1 MLLTYDFSLVLTSL
15 VVAVLASYTA
25 LHLASRVS
33 VARGRAASLA
43 WLAGGA
49 LSMGAGIWSMHF
61 LGMLGSNLGIA
72 MVYGPGWTLL
82 SLVIAVAVSG
92 FALFLVS
99 GKAMSRLSLALGG
112 TVMGGG
118 IVSMHYAG
126 MMALQISPAIRFEPV
141 LVAASVLVAVAASV
155 IALALFTALR
165 SPALRH
171 PRVKRG
177 ASALVMGLAVAGMH
191 YTGMAAA
198 QFAPG
203 SICTAPGQAAS
214 HAWLAGTIAVFT
226 LLILAIALIT
236 SLYDAHLIGQAALH
250 HARLLQSN
258 EELRRESLEL
268 ERANRQIRRQA
279 RHLEAL
285 NAQLESRVARRTAQ
299 LQESVREL
307 EAFSQAVAHDLR
319 GPLSTIGGF
328 CGWLGKPAAGA
339 LSDKGQHYLQRI
351 KASTEHMAELI
362 EALLALSQLSRVE
375 LRREPVDLSAL
386 AHQALAGCQA
396 REPGRSVH
404 CTVRPGM
411 HCLGDG
417 RLLRQVLEN
426 LIGNAWKFS
435 SRQAH
440 AAIKV
445 GAEPGPPARPVFFVR
460 DNGAGFDMA
469 HADKLFGPF
478 QRLHS
483 QAEFDGT
490 GIGLATV
497 HRIVRRHEGRVW
509 AESAP
514 GAGASFFFTLWEP
527 GPTWSP
533 DGTPKDL
540 NISQTGL
547 MRLPSMQSQLLIK

>member
-1 MLLTYDFSLVLTSL
+1 MLLTYDFLLVLTSIM
-15 VVAVLASYTA
+15 VAILASYTA

-33 VARGRAASLA
+33 VARGRAVSLA

-82 SLVIAVAVSG
+82 SLVMAVAVSG
-92 FALFLVS
+92 FALCLVS
-99 GKAMSRLSLALGG
+99 GEALSRLSLALGG
-112 TVMGGG
+112 TVMGSG

-165 SPALRH
+165 SPTLKH
-171 PRVKRG
+171 PRVKRS
-177 ASALVMGLAVAGMH
+177 ASALVMGLAIAGMH

-198 QFAPG
+198 RFAPG

-214 HAWLAGTIAVFT
+214 QAWLAGAIAVFT

-236 SLYDAHLIGQAALH
+236 SLYDAHLMGQAALH

-258 EELRRESLEL
+258 EELRRESLDL

-339 LSDKGQHYLQRI
+339 LSDKGQHYLRRI

-362 EALLALSQLSRVE
+362 EALLALSQLSRVD
-375 LRREPVDLSAL
+375 LRYEPVDLSAL
-386 AHQALAGCQA
+386 AHQVLAGCQA

-404 CTVRPGM
+404 CTVQPGM

-440 AAIKV
+440 AAIEV
-445 GAEPGPPARPVFFVR
+445 GAEPGLPAGPVFFVR

-469 HADKLFGPF
+469 HADQLFGAF

-483 QAEFDGT
+483 QAEFGGT

-497 HRIVRRHEGRVW
+497 RRIVLRHEGQAW
-509 AESAP
+509 ATSAP
-514 GAGASFFFTLWEP
+514 GKGASFFFSLWAAKE
-527 GPTWSP
+527 GP
-533 DGTPKDL
+533 
-540 NISQTGL
+540 
-547 MRLPSMQSQLLIK
+547 PSRPVGVGAL